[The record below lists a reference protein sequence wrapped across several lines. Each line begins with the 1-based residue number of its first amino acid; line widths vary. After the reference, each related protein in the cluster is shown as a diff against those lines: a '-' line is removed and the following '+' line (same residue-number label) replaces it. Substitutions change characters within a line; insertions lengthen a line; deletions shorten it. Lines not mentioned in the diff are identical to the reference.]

1 MPPSDVAVRVARAD
15 EHAALAAAYQ
25 AWGYGGGIAPGD
37 RVYVAEVG
45 DALAGIVRRTREHGV
60 AMLRGMQVAPEH
72 RRRGVG
78 TQLLTAL
85 VDELGG
91 EPCYCVPYAQLTA
104 FYGSAG
110 FEFIDRHDVPPF
122 LVERVAGYRA
132 DGLDVLVMR
141 RP

>member
-1 MPPSDVAVRVARAD
+1 MPLSDAAVRVARPD

-25 AWGYGGGIAPGD
+25 AWGYRAGIAPGD
-37 RVYVAEVG
+37 RVYVAELGGAV
-45 DALAGIVRRTREHGV
+45 AGIVRLTREHGV
-60 AMLRGMQVAPEH
+60 VMLRGMQVAPEH

-78 TQLLTAL
+78 RQLLTAL

-91 EPCYCVPYAQLTA
+91 EPCFCVPYAHLTA

-110 FEFIDRHDVPPF
+110 FQAISGPDMPPF
-122 LVERVAGYRA
+122 LAERVAGYRA